1 MTERPSGSADP
12 LATIGGYTVLR
23 RLGAGGMGEVY
34 LVQHPRLPRQDALKL
49 LGSGVVGDADAKA
62 RFLREADVLSGL
74 SHPNIVHLYDRGEDD
89 GRLWLTMEYIGGAD
103 AAQLLREYGPMP
115 ADLALRVVD
124 GVGSALDYGRRTRGV
139 THRDVKPANILIGFE
154 DGAPASVKLTD
165 FGIAKALEDA
175 VRVTSTGLTIGTMS
189 YLAPE
194 AIEGGSVDHRSDQYS
209 LACTAFELLS
219 GVGPY
224 PRESARAVAAAH
236 LTAPVP
242 LLSERA
248 PHLGRAADAVF
259 ARALAKEPG
268 DRYPDNAEF
277 VADLRAALA
286 SAPRR
291 APVPP
296 TMPPPAPP
304 TAPAFQYAPTHVPA
318 PAPAP
323 AAAGPSATG
332 PGAAGPAGARRSR
345 RGVLI
350 GGAVAAIVVIAAV
363 AGAVV
368 LARGDGSSAAAG
380 PSNAAGATVTCDF
393 ADRPDQAA
401 ATRTAIASS
410 RSQIDKVKATLSG
423 LSGDERSA
431 VQAQIDSA
439 EQRNA
444 TMEKSLP
451 ALEALTVKNKAIG
464 KPGGTAVPS
473 TGSLFG
479 SIATSAGTLSIEL
492 DRAKAP
498 CNVRTFETLIAAKYF
513 DGTTCHRETN
523 APSTGG
529 RGGLYVLQCGDPS
542 GSGMGGAG
550 WTSPDEAPTFLT
562 SSTTPSTSQAGS
574 EPTVVYPAGTIAV
587 ANANGGSDHDTGSS
601 QFFLVY
607 RDTALPATYSVIGRT
622 NSSGIT
628 TLVDIA
634 KKGITANGTVPAS
647 SAGTVT
653 DGKPTVP
660 VDISTMT
667 LES

>member
-1 MTERPSGSADP
+1 MTERPPGPADP

-49 LGSGVVGDADAKA
+49 LAGGVVGDADAKA

-89 GRLWLTMEYIGGAD
+89 GRLWLTMEYIDGAD
-103 AAQLLREYGPMP
+103 AARLLREHGPMP
-115 ADLALRVVD
+115 VDLALRVVD
-124 GVGSALDYGRRTRGV
+124 GVGSALDYGHRMRGV

-194 AIEGGSVDHRSDQYS
+194 AIEGGTVDHRSDQYS

-219 GVGPY
+219 GTGPY

-248 PHLGRAADAVF
+248 PHLGRAADAVV

-286 SAPRR
+286 SAPRH

-296 TMPPPAPP
+296 TTPPPAAP

-318 PAPAP
+318 ASAAPR
-323 AAAGPSATG
+323 AAVPT
-332 PGAAGPAGARRSR
+332 AAGPAGARRSR
-345 RGVLI
+345 RGLLI
-350 GGAVAAIVVIAAV
+350 GGAVAATVLIAAGV

-368 LARGDGSSAAAG
+368 LSRDER
-380 PSNAAGATVTCDF
+380 PSVAAGASNPAGSTVACDF
-393 ADRPDQAA
+393 ADSPDQAGA
-401 ATRTAIASS
+401 ARTAIASS
-410 RSQIDKVKATLSG
+410 RAQIDKLKATLNG
-423 LSGDERSA
+423 LSAADRSA
-431 VQAQIDSA
+431 LQAQIDSA
-439 EQRNA
+439 EQQNVA
-444 TMEKSLP
+444 MEKALP
-451 ALEALTVKNKAIG
+451 ALETLTAKNKTIG
-464 KPGGTAVPS
+464 KPSGTAVPS

-479 SIATSAGTLSIEL
+479 SITTSAGTLSIEL

-498 CNVRTFETLIAAKYF
+498 CNVRTFETLIAARFF
-513 DGTTCHRETN
+513 DGTTCHRETD
-523 APSTGG
+523 APSASGT
-529 RGGLYVLQCGDPS
+529 GGLYVLQCGDPS
-542 GSGMGGAG
+542 ASGLGGAG
-550 WTSPDEAPTFLT
+550 WTSPDEKPTFLT
-562 SSTTPSTSQAGS
+562 AAAGATGS
-574 EPTVVYPAGTIAV
+574 AATEPAVIYPAGTIAV
-587 ANANGGSDHDTGSS
+587 ANANGASGHDTGSS

-607 RDTALPATYSVIGRT
+607 RDSTLPATYSVIGRT
-622 NSSGIT
+622 NSGGIA
-628 TLVDIA
+628 TLLDIA

-647 SAGTVT
+647 STGTVT

-660 VDISTMT
+660 VTISTMAV
-667 LES
+667 SP